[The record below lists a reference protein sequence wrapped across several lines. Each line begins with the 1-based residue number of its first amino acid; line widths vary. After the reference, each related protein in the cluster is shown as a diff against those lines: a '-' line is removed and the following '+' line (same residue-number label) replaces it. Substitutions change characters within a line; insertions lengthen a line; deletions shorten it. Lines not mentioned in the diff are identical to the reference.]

1 MKNLLKF
8 ILPLALVFVFTG
20 CEQSEDPEMIDGVS
34 AKYVTSNG
42 DKMVTLGF
50 NVHFIGDYAIPEH
63 AAECGE
69 GTFPVK
75 NVGTGT
81 GTHFK
86 TVKSYFEFCVRP
98 TDTGGTYPE
107 GYILAYLED
116 EDGDRLYVDVEEGEV
131 IGGRL
136 PGMPSYALSYFRDR
150 FTFVPEMS
158 TGKFEGAT
166 GEAFTNDYNFID
178 MIDGEPVQR
187 TSHHWQGKITMKK
200 GK

>member
-8 ILPLALVFVFTG
+8 ILPLALVFAFTG
-20 CEQSEDPEMIDGVS
+20 CEQAEDPEMLDGVS
-34 AKYVTSNG
+34 AKYSMSDEG
-42 DKMVTLGF
+42 KMVTLGF
-50 NVHFIGDYAIPEH
+50 NVHFTGDYAAPDH

-75 NVGTGT
+75 NTGMGT

-98 TDTGGTYPE
+98 TATGGTYPE
-107 GYILAYLED
+107 GYIVAYFED
-116 EDGDRLYVDVEEGEV
+116 EDGDRLYFDVAGEV

-136 PGMPSYALSYFRDR
+136 PGMPSYAISYFKDP
-150 FTFVPEMS
+150 FTILDG
-158 TGKFEGAT
+158 TGKFEGAS
-166 GEAFTNDYNFID
+166 GGGFTNDYNFVD
-178 MIDGEPVQR
+178 TIDGVPVQR
-187 TSHHWQGKITMKK
+187 TRHHWQGKITMKK